1 MQYTIPVLITIEA
14 SDEFHMNKQLQ
25 EFLASAF
32 RDYGP
37 TYNVNDYE
45 IEYS

>member
-1 MQYTIPVLITIEA
+1 MQYTIPVVIPIEA
-14 SDEFHMNKQLQ
+14 SDEFRMNKQLQ
-25 EFLASAF
+25 EFLASAS